1 MFPQVEYL
9 FYTDTYKSNKIQE
22 EEWDGYARTACE
34 FINELTGGQLINAVL
49 SDKQLELVS
58 YAICSLADYN
68 YDDNA
73 RIEKEGIAS
82 ESVGG
87 HSRSYNTSATHKTLN
102 EVYEEKKKVVM
113 GYLLQTNLLYKGV
126 LCFPIR

>member
-1 MFPQVEYL
+1 MFPQIEYK
-9 FYTDTYKSNKIQE
+9 FYTDTYNGSKVKE
-22 EEWDGYARTACE
+22 TEWGKYSRHALE
-34 FINELTGGQLINAVL
+34 FINELTGSQLITANL
-49 SDKQLELVS
+49 DTSQEKLVS
-58 YAICSLADYN
+58 YAVCALADYN
-68 YDDNA
+68 YDDDA

-87 HSRSYNTSATHKTLN
+87 HSRSYNTNATHKTIQ

-113 GYLLQTNLLYKGV
+113 SYLLPTNLLNKGV

>member
-1 MFPQVEYL
+1 MFPQVEHS
-9 FYTDTYKSNKIQE
+9 FYKETYKGTKVKE
-22 EEWDGYARTACE
+22 EEWDEYSRHACE
-34 FINELTGGQLINAVL
+34 FINELTGSQLIIADL

-58 YAICSLADYN
+58 YAICALADYD

-87 HSRSYNTSATHKTLN
+87 HSRSYNTNATHKTIQ

-113 GYLLQTNLLYKGV
+113 GYLLPTNLLYKGV
-126 LCFPIR
+126 LCFHTR